1 MKSIKNIGLSAM
13 FIAIGLILPF
23 FTGQIQKIGNMLLP
37 MHIPVFLCGLICGW
51 KFGAVVG
58 FVVPLMRSV
67 IFGMPILMPN
77 ALAMAFELMTYGLV
91 IGLIYGRF
99 KKKNIFKTYIALVI
113 SMFAGRVVWA
123 VAELVLL
130 GIIGNRFTAQ
140 MFIAGAF
147 LNAIPGIILQLILI
161 PMIMHRINIEKV
173 KVD

>member
-1 MKSIKNIGLSAM
+1 
-13 FIAIGLILPF
+13 
-23 FTGQIQKIGNMLLP
+23 
-37 MHIPVFLCGLICGW
+37 
-51 KFGAVVG
+51 
-58 FVVPLMRSV
+58 
-67 IFGMPILMPN
+67 
-77 ALAMAFELMTYGLV
+77 
-91 IGLIYGRF
+91 
-99 KKKNIFKTYIALVI
+99 
-113 SMFAGRVVWA
+113 MFAGRVVWA